1 MPGSP
6 ATAAV
11 GRLLLVLV
19 LPAASMAAKGAG
31 SAKRTELTL
40 ASITAGESIAAR
52 PEYLSVASASMFSS
66 STSGVDCSV
75 SEPCWVSQVSRN
87 LA

>member
-1 MPGSP
+1 
-6 ATAAV
+6 
-11 GRLLLVLV
+11 
-19 LPAASMAAKGAG
+19 MAAKGAG
-31 SAKRTELTL
+31 SAKRMELTL

-75 SEPCWVSQVSRN
+75 SEPCWVSHSGDKVLGIKGVDQEPD
-87 LA
+87 LGDGIELFA